1 MSTKHYRPVLSNHS
15 RYVVG
20 R

>member
-1 MSTKHYRPVLSNHS
+1 MSTKHHRPVLSNHS